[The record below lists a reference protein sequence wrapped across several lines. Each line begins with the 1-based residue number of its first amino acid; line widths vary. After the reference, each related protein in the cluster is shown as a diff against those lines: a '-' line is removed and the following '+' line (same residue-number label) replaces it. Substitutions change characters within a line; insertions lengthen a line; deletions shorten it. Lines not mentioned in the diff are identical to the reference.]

1 MGQNGEMTDSG
12 VQEDRV
18 QVADNAALDRY
29 EISVNGELAGFTTYR
44 MRPDNRIVALHSEVF
59 PEFAHR
65 GLASELARV
74 MLNDIR
80 ARGLHVVPRCP
91 FVARYI
97 REHHDYQDL
106 VTDIA

>member
-1 MGQNGEMTDSG
+1 M
-12 VQEDRV
+12 R
-18 QVADNAALDRY
+18 VADNPAWTRY

-44 MRPDNRIVALHSEVF
+44 LRPDNRIVALHSEVF
-59 PEFAHR
+59 PEFEHH

-74 MLNDIR
+74 MLDDIR

-91 FVARYI
+91 FVAKYI

-106 VTDIA
+106 VSDIA